1 MLVKRS
7 SLLFFLFTTE
17 KHITCLLSG
26 SVTIII
32 IMCAVTRYPEGHMT
46 PSIMLL
52 SRVELNNERRLK
64 GEFSIKNL

>member
-1 MLVKRS
+1 MLVKKS
-7 SLLFFLFTTE
+7 SLLFFFLFTTE

-32 IMCAVTRYPEGHMT
+32 IMCAVIRYPEGHVT

-52 SRVELNNERRLK
+52 SRVELNNKE
-64 GEFSIKNL
+64 G